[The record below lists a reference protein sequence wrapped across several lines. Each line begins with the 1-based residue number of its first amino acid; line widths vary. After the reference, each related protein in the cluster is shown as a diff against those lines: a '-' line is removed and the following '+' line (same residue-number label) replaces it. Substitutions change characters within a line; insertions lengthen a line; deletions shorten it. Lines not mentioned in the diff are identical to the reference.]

1 MNVTF
6 WSQAERTLLE
16 TLTCKVAM
24 LREREARLL
33 WRHVD
38 KDKQVRFCVAC
49 ERLTAAGLLERYTVN
64 LHRPIEPSS
73 PALRTA
79 AGHDADVD
87 LTVISNQ
94 LKDRW
99 NHACR
104 PTNVLVASRRAANLY
119 GSTSRGL
126 PNLLHRNHDA
136 LLGEVYVH
144 YLSNAP
150 QIARMWVGEH
160 VLARAGY
167 QVKDPDAFLIRS
179 EGPFRV
185 VESGG
190 SYSRR
195 QLESLVEYARERE
208 LELEVW

>member
-1 MNVTF
+1 MNVTI
-6 WSQAERTLLE
+6 WSQAERTLLQ

-33 WRHVD
+33 WRCLGKGEQMQFD
-38 KDKQVRFCVAC
+38 LARD
-49 ERLTAAGLLERYTVN
+49 RLSAAGLLERYTVN
-64 LHRPIEPSS
+64 LHPPIKPSS
-73 PALRTA
+73 PAFRIVS
-79 AGHDADVD
+79 GHDADVD
-87 LTVISNQ
+87 LTVISSQ

-99 NHACR
+99 NDVCR
-104 PTNVLVASRRAANLY
+104 QTNVLVASRRAANLY

-150 QIARMWVGEH
+150 QLARMWVGEH